1 MIKKRVSFLS
11 LTTSFFYL
19 GATIFGGMY
28 AGMNRLE
35 REIVLRRNWLTAQD
49 ISVAIIVATFVPAP
63 QFLALGAVIGFR
75 LRGWFGAV
83 VASVSLVAPASLL
96 ILGAVV
102 ALPPELLSGQLAPLK
117 RVVAVAVVGI
127 IFGNACRL
135 LKMAQERGGFIAVS
149 GMRLPAGHLLA
160 LALVAT
166 LVLGAP
172 IIPAVLVSV
181 LVSYVIGGVSSEV
194 GQ

>member
-1 MIKKRVSFLS
+1 MIDKRVTLLS
-11 LTTSFFYL
+11 LATSFFRL

-28 AGMNRLE
+28 AGMSRLE
-35 REIVLRRNWLTAQD
+35 REIVLRREWLTAQD

-127 IFGNACRL
+127 IFGNAYRL
-135 LKMAQERGGFIAVS
+135 LKLAQERGGFIAMK

-172 IIPAVLVSV
+172 IIPVVLVSV
-181 LVSYVIGGVSSEV
+181 LVSYAIGGLSSGV